1 MAGTS
6 LSRALK
12 PTSQWPEKLSSARKQ
27 WRGVAGSQS
36 YPGDFLEESRV
47 ILALFSLNQSL
58 CQSYHA
64 IANDFDCQDC
74 LQVPEFISLPST
86 HSGLMELRLA
96 LGLAMSQELAFNSQ
110 SWISFLVRDY
120 RHVPPCLV
128 TAQFL
133 KAVPTS
139 SKFYPID

>member
-1 MAGTS
+1 MAGPS

-12 PTSQWPEKLSSARKQ
+12 PTSQWPEKLPSARKQ

-47 ILALFSLNQSL
+47 ILASALNQSL

-110 SWISFLVRDY
+110 SWISFLV
-120 RHVPPCLV
+120 L
-128 TAQFL
+128 
-133 KAVPTS
+133 
-139 SKFYPID
+139 